1 MLAGG
6 GAVCASVTTQ
16 IEHTTPTTNIEHR
29 RVILRIVAVW
39 TTLWTIKALFG
50 LPG

>member
-6 GAVCASVTTQ
+6 GVVCARVTTQ
-16 IEHTTPTTNIEHR
+16 AEHTTPTTNVEHR

-39 TTLWTIKALFG
+39 TTLWTIKALFD
-50 LPG
+50 LSS